1 MPRKLKVVDIE
12 NASYDDV
19 KDAVV
24 ESSVEEPPPTEVTVQ
39 PSVVEEVP
47 PVKEEVQDDGLVEV
61 KGKKQAARATCEYC
75 NREMTAKNLKYSH
88 AAICPSR
95 PKESTT
101 DDDEVT
107 APPMLPLVRSVTTVE
122 EHVE

>member
-24 ESSVEEPPPTEVTVQ
+24 ESSAEEPPPTEVTVQ
-39 PSVVEEVP
+39 PSVVEEEVP
-47 PVKEEVQDDGLVEV
+47 PVKEEVQDDGFVEV

-75 NREMTAKNLKYSH
+75 NREMTARNILTQPFALAGLRRVQLMTMKLQH
-88 AAICPSR
+88 LQC
-95 PKESTT
+95 
-101 DDDEVT
+101 
-107 APPMLPLVRSVTTVE
+107 
-122 EHVE
+122 